1 MGPNAARHDAGMAAH
16 TFSPSKAT
24 ICPIPV
30 KGATGRRL
38 ALAALL
44 SLPAAAFSAAEVVTI
59 DWGSNQRFDLQ
70 REVAPGQVL
79 EVCGA
84 LLGGQGVQ
92 WQFTSSQPV
101 AFNIHHHIGRQVFY
115 AAKRHQTRGLT
126 QRFVPPEANTYCW
139 MWTAPPKTATNVVL
153 TLRR

>member
-1 MGPNAARHDAGMAAH
+1 M
-16 TFSPSKAT
+16 
-24 ICPIPV
+24 
-30 KGATGRRL
+30 
-38 ALAALL
+38 L
-44 SLPAAAFSAAEVVTI
+44 SLPAVAFSAAEVVTI

-79 EVCGA
+79 EVCGP
-84 LLGGQGVQ
+84 LLRGQGVQ

-101 AFNIHHHIGRQVFY
+101 AFNIHHHIGKQVFY

-126 QRFVPPEANTYCW
+126 QRFVPEEANTYCW
-139 MWTAPPKTATNVVL
+139 MWTAPPKAAANVVL

>member
-1 MGPNAARHDAGMAAH
+1 MPLHNCMTTTAKHCPTRGGLQLRWAR
-16 TFSPSKAT
+16 
-24 ICPIPV
+24 
-30 KGATGRRL
+30 GRRR
-38 ALAALL
+38 ALAALFC
-44 SLPAAAFSAAEVVTI
+44 LPAAAWGAADVVTI
-59 DWGSNQRFDLQ
+59 DWGQHQRFDLH

-84 LLGGQGVQ
+84 LQGGQGVH
-92 WQFTSSQPV
+92 WRFTSSQPM

-126 QRFVPPEANTYCW
+126 QRFVPAEANTYCW
-139 MWTAPPKTATNVVL
+139 MWTAPPKVASTVVL